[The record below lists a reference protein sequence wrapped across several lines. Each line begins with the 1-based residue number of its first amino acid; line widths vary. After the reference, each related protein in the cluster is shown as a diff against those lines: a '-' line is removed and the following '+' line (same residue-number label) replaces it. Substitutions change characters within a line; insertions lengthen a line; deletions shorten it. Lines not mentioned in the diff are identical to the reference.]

1 MNEYEK
7 YLFDLQGFLL
17 VENALDANQIA
28 QLNALVD
35 ERMMPFA
42 EEPNKRFGKIL
53 TWDKSAFDVLDNP
66 RILPYLQE
74 IIGPQIRLDHDYLDV
89 IRGGGEVKLGPI
101 GAGLHGGSFPF
112 DPSQYFHFR
121 DGRFYNGLT
130 VVAYNLHDVQEGEG
144 GFACVPG
151 SHKSNFAYPNAWR
164 DLMQNEHQPFV
175 RSVFGPAGSAVI
187 FTEALTHGALPWRG
201 TRDRRTLFLK
211 YSPHPLSW
219 SKNYY
224 NAAEYEAL
232 YGDLT
237 QEQRDLL
244 QAPSA
249 RY

>member
-1 MNEYEK
+1 MNAQEK

-17 VENALDANQIA
+17 VENALDNS
-28 QLNALVD
+28 QLARLNELVD
-35 ERMMPFA
+35 EHMA
-42 EEPNKRFGKIL
+42 EFSDAPNKRFGKIS
-53 TWDKSAFDVLDNP
+53 TWDKSAFEVLDNP

-74 IIGPQIRLDHDYLDV
+74 IIGPQPRLDHDYLDV
-89 IRGGGEVKLGPI
+89 IRGGGEVKVGPI

-130 VVAYNLHDVQEGEG
+130 VVAYNLHDVEEGEG

-151 SHKSNFAYPNAWR
+151 SHKSNFSFPNEWR
-164 DLMQNEHQPFV
+164 DLMKNESQPFV
-175 RSVFGPAGSAVI
+175 RSVYGPAGSAII
-187 FTEALTHGALPWRG
+187 FTEALTHGSLPWRG
-201 TRDRRTLFLK
+201 ANDRRTLFLK

-219 SKNYY
+219 SKTYY
-224 NAAEYEAL
+224 NIGEYEEL
-232 YGDLT
+232 YGELSET
-237 QEQRDLL
+237 QRALL